1 MRKKGFTLVELL
13 ASITILALLALI
25 AIPAISKQIKNGKND
40 LYNSQIE
47 NIKSAAVAWG
57 TDNLFKLPEDDT
69 CITVTLGYLKELGY
83 IDNSVI
89 NPKTNEEFDNDN
101 TFVSIS
107 KSGNSYLYNV
117 KTTGNKCAL
126 VDEEILNQE

>member
-25 AIPAISKQIKNGKND
+25 AIPAISKQIKNGKNN

-69 CITVTLGYLKELGY
+69 CITVTLGYLKGLGY

-107 KSGNSYLYNV
+107 KSGNSYLFSISN
-117 KTTGNKCAL
+117 
-126 VDEEILNQE
+126 